1 MSSKEEI
8 ISKIKA
14 CKPQFLKLGIQNIG
28 LFGSYLRNE
37 QKKGSD
43 IDLLVEFAPDQENFD
58 NFMAAYDL
66 FENLFENEKIE
77 MVTKNGLSPYIG
89 PFILKDIHYV

>member
-1 MSSKEEI
+1 M
-8 ISKIKA
+8 
-14 CKPQFLKLGIQNIG
+14 
-28 LFGSYLRNE
+28 
-37 QKKGSD
+37 
-43 IDLLVEFAPDQENFD
+43 LVEFAPDQENFD